1 MLLGQLGILQTQ
13 VGNFHIALTPLD
25 EREKLPYVD
34 NSAGLAV
41 RLARAR
47 ALLHVGHMR
56 HAAETAEQAL
66 AMTDQTPYLRQYRV
80 LALDRAALYALAARG
95 YERALALYEELLRF
109 TDASPTSQR
118 NRVASTR
125 RSSAGEDLG
134 GSDWDP
140 PDSGRA
146 GRGQRI
152 RSAAHR
158 SGRRLSQLPADQ
170 RR

>member
-41 RLARAR
+41 RLARAP

-66 AMTDQTPYLRQYRV
+66 AMTDVKQGAGPCEAHSKSGRNGHV
-80 LALDRAALYALAARG
+80 
-95 YERALALYEELLRF
+95 ERK
-109 TDASPTSQR
+109 
-118 NRVASTR
+118 STR
-125 RSSAGEDLG
+125 LKSSHANI
-134 GSDWDP
+134 P
-140 PDSGRA
+140 
-146 GRGQRI
+146 
-152 RSAAHR
+152 
-158 SGRRLSQLPADQ
+158 
-170 RR
+170 